1 MTRRA
6 ILPGPNVRGGL
17 RGAVGL
23 ALALVVSEESDLYA
37 DENVGPV
44 VLLCTGIVVG
54 PGRCIHC
61 PPRHQLL
68 PATSSTHF

>member
-1 MTRRA
+1 M
-6 ILPGPNVRGGL
+6 
-17 RGAVGL
+17 GL